1 LFGYR
6 KVFLLGV
13 AGFTLAS
20 VLCGSAY
27 SAGAL
32 VAARLFQGACA
43 AVMMPQVMALV
54 QVMYTHERRLRV
66 LAMFGV
72 LGGSAATLG
81 SVIGGFIISANLF
94 GLGWRPIFLLNLPIG
109 VVVLLMGAI
118 LLPRGRSAGAH
129 GLDVLGAIIM
139 TLALSL
145 VLLPLMQGRQAGW
158 PVWCFV
164 SIGAGLCLIM
174 LFARHE
180 ITSQNQGRPVLVVPS
195 LFTGRS
201 FLVGLFTSASFSMAF
216 TGYLFEWTL
225 LLQQGIGLNT
235 VQAAIASTPF
245 ALGVALSAIVLSR
258 RLLPMLGA
266 YLVCIGAVFMAGGL
280 WLTIAGLEAFPHHI
294 TLGTAL
300 PQLLSG
306 LGMGCVGAPTT
317 NLVLKQVNV
326 AFAGSASGVL
336 SAVQQFS
343 GAIGIALAGAV
354 FFPLVSGTPTQ
365 AHFIHGFASAL
376 IAQTILLT
384 ITFAGGL
391 TLARQPKLPKPLT
404 A

>member
-1 LFGYR
+1 
-6 KVFLLGV
+6 
-13 AGFTLAS
+13 
-20 VLCGSAY
+20 
-27 SAGAL
+27 
-32 VAARLFQGACA
+32 
-43 AVMMPQVMALV
+43 
-54 QVMYTHERRLRV
+54 
-66 LAMFGV
+66 
-72 LGGSAATLG
+72 
-81 SVIGGFIISANLF
+81 
-94 GLGWRPIFLLNLPIG
+94 
-109 VVVLLMGAI
+109 
-118 LLPRGRSAGAH
+118 
-129 GLDVLGAIIM
+129 
-139 TLALSL
+139 
-145 VLLPLMQGRQAGW
+145 
-158 PVWCFV
+158 
-164 SIGAGLCLIM
+164 
-174 LFARHE
+174 
-180 ITSQNQGRPVLVVPS
+180 VVPS
-195 LFTGRS
+195 LLTGRS

-225 LLQQGIGLNT
+225 LLQQGMGLNT

-294 TLGTAL
+294 KLGTAL

-354 FFPLVSGTPTQ
+354 FFPLVVGTPTQ
-365 AHFIHGFASAL
+365 AHFIHGFAGAL
-376 IAQTILLT
+376 IAQSILLT

-391 TLARQPKLPKPLT
+391 TLARETKLPKPLT